1 MNRPLEFRITEFLE
15 IFTVIWLV
23 YLMAKIAFIWLV
35 VLFRQN
41 LATTC
46 KDGPGQRKLFISE
59 SILNFSLRA
68 LNLTHR
74 IKWHKA
80 EILYNFTF
88 LLLIDGKIS
97 KVWPNNLEI
106 RCFKNTTQTAHFKFE
121 LACCCSKK
129 LFSKVWRDLESWSL
143 SMFSNRASVSK
154 AIKTFMGTG
163 PFEPQELDKLC

>member
-74 IKWHKA
+74 IKWHKT

-121 LACCCSKK
+121 LAFCCSKK

-154 AIKTFMGTG
+154 EKKIFMGTG